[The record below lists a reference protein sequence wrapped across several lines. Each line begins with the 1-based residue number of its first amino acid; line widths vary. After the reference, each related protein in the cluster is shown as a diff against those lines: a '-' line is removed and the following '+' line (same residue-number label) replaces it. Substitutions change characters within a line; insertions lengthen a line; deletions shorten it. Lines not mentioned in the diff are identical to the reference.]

1 MAIVYAIG
9 HILRD
14 IREDKGV
21 SVQTVQNMTA
31 IDSTLL
37 SRIENGRR
45 LPTIE
50 QIQQLSKVYGVE
62 ERNLLVQRES
72 DKIVSSLGCP
82 DLASETLKV
91 AEAKVRYGEQYLPL
105 FQETIYPKPIGIE
118 SRRYIGS
125 KAKLT
130 DWIMDIIV
138 SSTKD
143 IHSFCDIFAGT
154 GSVSNSAIHNFD
166 KVIINDFLYSNNVIY
181 KAFFG
186 KGEWDEEKLY
196 DIINRYNTL
205 DTSSLDDNYFSV
217 NFGGKYYEY
226 NISKQI
232 GFIRQDI
239 EDLKPAL
246 TDKEYNILLATL
258 IYNIDRLANTVGHFE
273 AYIKKPIKEQ
283 PLRMRMIDAH
293 AYENVEIYQKDA
305 NELAKNLNCDLVYI
319 DPPYNSRQYCRFY
332 HLYETLIKW
341 DKPTLYGTALKP
353 TPENMS
359 KYCTSKASNY
369 FENLVANLNA
379 RYFVVSYN
387 NTYHS
392 KSKSSENKIQLEEI
406 KSILE
411 KCGETKVYE
420 HTHAAFNT
428 GKTDF
433 EDHKEIL
440 FVTQVNE
447 ERKRDSFSSIL
458 RWG

>member
-154 GSVSNSAIHNFD
+154 GSVSNRAIHNFD
-166 KVIINDFLYSNNVIY
+166 KLSLTISC
-181 KAFFG
+181 
-186 KGEWDEEKLY
+186 
-196 DIINRYNTL
+196 TQT
-205 DTSSLDDNYFSV
+205 TSSTRHSSAKENGTKKNY
-217 NFGGKYYEY
+217 
-226 NISKQI
+226 
-232 GFIRQDI
+232 
-239 EDLKPAL
+239 
-246 TDKEYNILLATL
+246 TT
-258 IYNIDRLANTVGHFE
+258 
-273 AYIKKPIKEQ
+273 
-283 PLRMRMIDAH
+283 
-293 AYENVEIYQKDA
+293 
-305 NELAKNLNCDLVYI
+305 
-319 DPPYNSRQYCRFY
+319 
-332 HLYETLIKW
+332 
-341 DKPTLYGTALKP
+341 
-353 TPENMS
+353 
-359 KYCTSKASNY
+359 
-369 FENLVANLNA
+369 
-379 RYFVVSYN
+379 
-387 NTYHS
+387 
-392 KSKSSENKIQLEEI
+392 
-406 KSILE
+406 
-411 KCGETKVYE
+411 
-420 HTHAAFNT
+420 
-428 GKTDF
+428 
-433 EDHKEIL
+433 
-440 FVTQVNE
+440 
-447 ERKRDSFSSIL
+447 
-458 RWG
+458 